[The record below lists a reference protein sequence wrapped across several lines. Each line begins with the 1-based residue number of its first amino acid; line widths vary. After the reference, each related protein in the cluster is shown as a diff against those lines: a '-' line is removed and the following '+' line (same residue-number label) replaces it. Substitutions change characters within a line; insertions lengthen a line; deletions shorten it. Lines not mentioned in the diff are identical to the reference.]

1 MSQYKACVTWE
12 LDKAIFS
19 DKNYSRAHTWHFDG
33 GLSVAASASPHIVPE
48 PFSNS
53 ANVDPEEAFVA
64 SLASCHMLF
73 FLDLAAQANL
83 VVEYYEDNAIGKLAK
98 NAEGVMMMTEVVL
111 NPAATFAA
119 DSQPND
125 EQIHALHHQAHELC
139 FIANSVH
146 TKITV
151 SPK

>member
-1 MSQYKACVTWE
+1 MSQYNACVTWE
-12 LDKAIFS
+12 LDKASFS
-19 DKNYSRAHTWHFDG
+19 DKKYSRAHTWHFDG

-48 PFSNS
+48 PFSNP

-83 VVEYYEDNAIGKLAK
+83 VVEHYEDNAIGKLAK

-111 NPAATFAA
+111 NPAATFAG

-125 EQIHALHHQAHELC
+125 EQIQALHHQAHELC

-146 TKITV
+146 TQITV